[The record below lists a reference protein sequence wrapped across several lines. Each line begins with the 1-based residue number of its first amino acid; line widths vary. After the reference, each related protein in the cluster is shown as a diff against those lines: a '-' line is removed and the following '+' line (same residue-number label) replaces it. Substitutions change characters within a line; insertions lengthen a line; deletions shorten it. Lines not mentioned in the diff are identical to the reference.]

1 MSERE
6 TRVRQPMPATA
17 GDLVSTTDIAA
28 ALRDA
33 LHGTG
38 QFADSRRV
46 VDAIDWRIA
55 AGKPNGAEHSIRR
68 ITAHL
73 VFWQDLYLE
82 RLAGT
87 ERPSPPHDAAGWPGG
102 DAPRDEREWK
112 ALVARFLDGLA
123 RAIGAIDSAPLAT
136 VLPRW
141 GGRTRFAGLN
151 GLAVHN
157 AYHLGQVVQ
166 LRKMLGAWPPP
177 GGGDSW

>member
-1 MSERE
+1 MPERD
-6 TRVRQPMPATA
+6 TRVRQPLAAAATDAITAA
-17 GDLVSTTDIAA
+17 GAAA

-38 QFADSRRV
+38 QFIDARRAL
-46 VDAIDWRIA
+46 DALDWQA
-55 AGKPNGAEHSIRR
+55 AGEKPPGAEHSIRR

-82 RLAGT
+82 RLAGA

-112 ALVARFLDGLA
+112 ALAARFADGLA
-123 RAIGAIDSAPLAT
+123 RAITAIDSVPLGLT
-136 VLPRW
+136 LPRW
-141 GGRTRFAGLN
+141 DGRTRFAGLN
-151 GLAVHN
+151 GLAIHN

-166 LRKMLGAWPPP
+166 LRRMLGAWPPP

>member
-1 MSERE
+1 MPDQEQRG
-6 TRVRQPMPATA
+6 RQPMLVAATNA
-17 GDLVSTTDIAA
+17 LSTNDVAS

-33 LHGTG
+33 LQGTG
-38 QFADSRRV
+38 QFTDARRIL
-46 VDAIDWRIA
+46 DALDWRL
-55 AGKPNGAEHSIRR
+55 AGEKPAGAEHTIRR

-82 RLAGT
+82 RLAGA

-112 ALVARFLDGLA
+112 ALAARFADGLA
-123 RAIGAIDSAPLAT
+123 RAVAAIDSAPLGSN
-136 VLPRW
+136 LPRW

-157 AYHLGQVVQ
+157 AYHLGQIVQ
-166 LRKMLGAWPPP
+166 LRKLLGSLPPP
-177 GGGDSW
+177 GGGDCW

>member
-1 MSERE
+1 MADQ
-6 TRVRQPMPATA
+6 TPRVRQSPPVQLGETP
-17 GDLVSTTDIAA
+17 GTDALAA

-38 QFADSRRV
+38 QFVDARRV
-46 VDAIDWRIA
+46 FEGLDWRV
-55 AGKPNGAEHSIRR
+55 AGEKPAGAEHSVRR
-68 ITAHL
+68 IAAHM

-82 RLAGT
+82 RLAGA

-112 ALVARFLDGLA
+112 ALVARFADGLG
-123 RAIGAIDSAPLAT
+123 RATTAIDAAPLGLT
-136 VLPRW
+136 LPRW

-151 GLAVHN
+151 GLAIHN
-157 AYHLGQVVQ
+157 AYHLGQVVE
-166 LRKMLGAWPPP
+166 LRRMLRAWPP

>member
-1 MSERE
+1 MTDRE
-6 TRVRQPMPATA
+6 ARVRQSMPVAASDALATA
-17 GDLVSTTDIAA
+17 EVAS

-38 QFADSRRV
+38 QFVDSRRALDGV
-46 VDAIDWRIA
+46 DWRLA
-55 AGKPNGAEHSIRR
+55 AEQPPGAEHSVRR
-68 ITAHL
+68 IAAHL

-82 RLAGT
+82 RLAGA

-112 ALVARFLDGLA
+112 ALVARFADGLV
-123 RAIGAIDSAPLAT
+123 RAIAAIDAAPLGLT
-136 VLPRW
+136 LPRW

-151 GLAVHN
+151 GLAIHN

-166 LRKMLGAWPPP
+166 LRRILGAWPPP

>member
-1 MSERE
+1 MPEPE
-6 TRVRQPMPATA
+6 ARVRQPKPVTATDLLATA
-17 GDLVSTTDIAA
+17 DLAG

-38 QFADSRRV
+38 QFVDTRRIF
-46 VDAIDWRIA
+46 DGLDWRL
-55 AGKPNGAEHSIRR
+55 AGEKPAGAEHSIRR
-68 ITAHL
+68 ITAHV

-82 RLAGT
+82 RLAGA

-102 DAPRDEREWK
+102 DAARDERDWK
-112 ALVARFLDGLA
+112 SLAARFIDGLA
-123 RAIGAIDSAPLAT
+123 RATAAIDSAPLGLT
-136 VLPRW
+136 LPKW

-157 AYHLGQVVQ
+157 AYHLGQVVA
-166 LRKMLGAWPPP
+166 LRRMVGSWPPP

>member
-1 MSERE
+1 MPEPE
-6 TRVRQPMPATA
+6 QRVRQPLLVPPNDLLSTSDVAT
-17 GDLVSTTDIAA
+17 

-38 QFADSRRV
+38 QFADARRV
-46 VDAIDWRIA
+46 LDALDWRL
-55 AGKPNGAEHSIRR
+55 AGEKPPGAEHSIRR
-68 ITAHL
+68 VTAHL

-82 RLAGT
+82 RLAGA

-112 ALVARFLDGLA
+112 ALAARFADGLA
-123 RAIGAIDSAPLAT
+123 RAGAAIDSAPLGT
-136 VLPRW
+136 NLPRW
-141 GGRTRFAGLN
+141 SGRTRFAGLN

-157 AYHLGQVVQ
+157 AYHLGQIVQ
-166 LRKMLGAWPPP
+166 LRKILGSWPPP